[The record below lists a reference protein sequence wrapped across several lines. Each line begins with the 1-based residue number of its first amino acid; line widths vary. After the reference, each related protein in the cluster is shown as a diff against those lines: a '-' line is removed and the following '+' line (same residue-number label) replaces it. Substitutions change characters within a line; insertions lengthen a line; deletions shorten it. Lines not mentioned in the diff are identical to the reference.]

1 MPSLSE
7 KQFFILAGIVIIITA
22 VILVMISKNNE
33 NQVVSNNEEIE
44 YSDNKEF
51 LNSNNE
57 NNNNE
62 DYLEKL
68 NEEQNN
74 DIEYI
79 PDDFQQIDNEEE
91 ISIDTGAQDMN
102 LMQIQKRVEVVTNNN
117 LEQIFKDMISPTPA
131 QIETYLGINLSN
143 IDSYIVRVDK
153 DKFSSKLYMIFKPM
167 QEYKEEA
174 KANIKKFLLA
184 YEGAWSKL
192 NEEQYNLVKDRTAI
206 EKNGYIIYIISTD
219 NDIIMNEIRNYI

>member
-1 MPSLSE
+1 MPSLSK
-7 KQFFILAGIVIIITA
+7 KQFFILAAIVIIIT
-22 VILVMISKNNE
+22 VIILVMISKGNA
-33 NQVVSNNEEIE
+33 NQVSSNNQDTE
-44 YSDNKEF
+44 YSDNINCKD
-51 LNSNNE
+51 E
-57 NNNNE
+57 NNNYE
-62 DYLEKL
+62 DYLE
-68 NEEQNN
+68 NSNDEQNDN
-74 DIEYI
+74 TQYI
-79 PDDFQQIDNEEE
+79 PDDFQQTDNEEE
-91 ISIDTGAQDMN
+91 VSIDTGAQDMN

-117 LEQIFKDMISPTPA
+117 SEQIFKDMISPTPA

-143 IDSYIVRVDK
+143 IDSYIVRIDK
-153 DKFSSKLYMIFKPM
+153 DKFSSKLYMIFKPT

-192 NEEQYNLVKDRTAI
+192 NEEQYNLVKDRTGI

>member
-33 NQVVSNNEEIE
+33 NQVVSNNEETE

>member
-1 MPSLSE
+1 MPSLSK
-7 KQFFILAGIVIIITA
+7 KQFFVLAGIVIIITGI
-22 VILVMISKNNE
+22 ILVTISKGNE
-33 NQVVSNNEEIE
+33 NQVVSNNEGTGI
-44 YSDNKEF
+44 SDNKDI
-51 LNSNNE
+51 LNDSKNE
-57 NNNNE
+57 N
-62 DYLEKL
+62 YLENFETEK
-68 NEEQNN
+68 EQNDN
-74 DIEYI
+74 TQYI
-79 PDDFQQIDNEEE
+79 PDDFQQIDNDEE
-91 ISIDTGAQDMN
+91 ISIDTGAKDMN
-102 LMQIQKRVEVVTNNN
+102 LVQIQKRVEVVTNNN
-117 LEQIFKDMISPTPA
+117 FEQIFKDMISPTPA
-131 QIETYLGINLSN
+131 QIETYLGINLSM
-143 IDSYIVRVDK
+143 IDSYIVRIDK